1 MLSMTMVGEEK
12 QQSPIMDFLKKT
24 KTQIADLSIKAA
36 NATKTSINTTSEAI
50 QGKVLESKERSKK
63 KKEAKIES
71 LKNDIK
77 EDGFIDSTP
86 PMMVLP
92 NVDTDQLNVL
102 DAQTDAQIQIV
113 EEMIRLSERVDSL
126 ERRIVLLGEAKSDVQ
141 HRSVKDTTSDDV
153 KQSTISVD
161 KRANVMIEVLN
172 IMGASLLLLVSLFA
186 VDGYLKDNEIL
197 LLNKYDLGIPLW
209 TLGVFGWS
217 LFLFQRMS
225 KTGAVLNVPLL
236 YRIQISLAIA
246 MATMMGMLLS
256 EESLDTISSAWIW
269 TTVLAS
275 GAIIGVSMIT
285 SAWRMTKRM
294 VGVTD
299 TIEIID

>member
-1 MLSMTMVGEEK
+1 MVDGEK
-12 QQSPIMDFLKKT
+12 GQSPILDFLKKT
-24 KTQIADLSIKAA
+24 KTQIAELSIKAA
-36 NATKTSINTTSEAI
+36 TATKASINTTTEAI
-50 QGKVLESKERSKK
+50 QGKVIESKERSKK

-71 LKNDIK
+71 LKNEIK
-77 EDGFIDSTP
+77 DDGYIDLAP

-126 ERRIVLLGEAKSDVQ
+126 ERRILLIGKSNSNESLQNTVNEP
-141 HRSVKDTTSDDV
+141 TEV
-153 KQSTISVD
+153 KQVNPHVD
-161 KRANVMIEVLN
+161 KSTNVMIEVLN

-197 LLNKYDLGIPLW
+197 LMEKYSLGIPLW

-217 LFLFQRMS
+217 LFLFQRMG
-225 KTGAVLNVPLL
+225 KTGSVLRVPLL

-275 GAIIGVSMIT
+275 SAIIGVSMIT

-294 VGVTD
+294 VGVKETV
-299 TIEIID
+299 EVID

>member
-1 MLSMTMVGEEK
+1 MTMVGEEK

>member
-1 MLSMTMVGEEK
+1 MLSVTMLGEEK
-12 QQSPIMDFLKKT
+12 QQSPILDFLKKT

-71 LKNDIK
+71 LKNEIK
-77 EDGFIDSTP
+77 DDGYIDLAP

-126 ERRIVLLGEAKSDVQ
+126 ERRILLIGKSNSNESLQNTVNE
-141 HRSVKDTTSDDV
+141 STEV
-153 KQSTISVD
+153 KQVNPHVD
-161 KRANVMIEVLN
+161 KSTNVMIEVLN

-197 LLNKYDLGIPLW
+197 LMEKYSLGIPLW

-217 LFLFQRMS
+217 LFLFQRMG
-225 KTGAVLNVPLL
+225 KTGSVLRVPLL

-275 GAIIGVSMIT
+275 SAIIGVSMIT

-294 VGVTD
+294 VGVKETV
-299 TIEIID
+299 EVID

>member
-1 MLSMTMVGEEK
+1 MVDGEK
-12 QQSPIMDFLKKT
+12 GQSPILDFLKKT
-24 KTQIADLSIKAA
+24 KTQIAELSIKAA
-36 NATKTSINTTSEAI
+36 TATKASINTTTEAI
-50 QGKVLESKERSKK
+50 QGKVIESKERSKK

-71 LKNDIK
+71 LKNEIK
-77 EDGFIDSTP
+77 DDGYIDLAP

-126 ERRIVLLGEAKSDVQ
+126 ERRILLIGKSNSNESLQ
-141 HRSVKDTTSDDV
+141 TTINEPTKV
-153 KQSTISVD
+153 KQENPHIDKST
-161 KRANVMIEVLN
+161 NVMIEVLN

-197 LLNKYDLGIPLW
+197 LMEKYSLGIPLW

-217 LFLFQRMS
+217 LFLFQRMG
-225 KTGAVLNVPLL
+225 KTGSVLRVPLL

-275 GAIIGVSMIT
+275 SAIIGVSMIT

-294 VGVTD
+294 VGVKETV
-299 TIEIID
+299 EVID

>member
-1 MLSMTMVGEEK
+1 MVGEEK

-77 EDGFIDSTP
+77 DDGFIDSTP

-92 NVDTDQLNVL
+92 NVDTEQLNVL

-141 HRSVKDTTSDDV
+141 QRIVKDTTSDDV
-153 KQSTISVD
+153 KQPTIPVD

-186 VDGYLKDNEIL
+186 ADGYLRDNEIL
-197 LLNKYDLGIPLW
+197 LLDKYDLGIPLW

-294 VGVTD
+294 VGVTE
-299 TIEIID
+299 TVEIID